1 MTDREFI
8 SEVLRISETV
18 FDAHIQSDEID
29 NLCHQYK
36 TELAVAPVNT
46 AQHAQPAICPT
57 CAGKGWY
64 MVGPTLFPEQVQ
76 CEDCY
81 GTGKQQA

>member
-46 AQHAQPAICPT
+46 AQQAK
-57 CAGKGWY
+57 CATESRGSDQY
-64 MVGPTLFPEQVQ
+64 HGPEHNPRW
-76 CEDCY
+76 
-81 GTGKQQA
+81 

>member
-1 MTDREFI
+1 MKNDKDKQLMEL
-8 SEVLRISETV
+8 LRHDSWLTKPV
-18 FDAHIQSDEID
+18 GDDP
-29 NLCHQYK
+29 L
-36 TELAVAPVNT
+36 VASVDT
-46 AQHAQPAICPT
+46 AQQAQPAICPT
-57 CAGKGWY
+57 CNGKGWY